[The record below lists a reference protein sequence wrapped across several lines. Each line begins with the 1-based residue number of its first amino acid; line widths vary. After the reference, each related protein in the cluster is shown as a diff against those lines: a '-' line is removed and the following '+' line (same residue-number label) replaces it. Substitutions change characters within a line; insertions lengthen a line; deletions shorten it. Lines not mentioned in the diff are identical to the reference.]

1 MPDDQTHPKSEFNRL
16 YTDIS
21 ASIATATAEIA
32 ALHVDHVEGKKE
44 IGGLLESLHQISRRF
59 DDELALLQKHAEWD
73 RFTLAFFGETNAGKS
88 TIIESLRILFQEDSR
103 QKLLDSNH
111 HDLMKYEQEL
121 ATHIEH
127 IKAALDTAHQAQA
140 TELLAIKARVATLT
154 DILQTEV
161 SARIRRKHWLV
172 GLTGF
177 VLGVAIAATA
187 LILVPLR

>member
-1 MPDDQTHPKSEFNRL
+1 MPDDQAHPKSEFNRL

-21 ASIATATAEIA
+21 ASITTATAEIT
-32 ALHVDHVEGKKE
+32 ALHIDHAEGKKE
-44 IGGLLESLHQISRRF
+44 IGGLLESLREISRRF

-111 HDLMKYEQEL
+111 HDLVKYEQEL
-121 ATHIEH
+121 AAHIER
-127 IKAALDTAHQAQA
+127 IKAALDSAHQTQA
-140 TELLAIKARVATLT
+140 SELLAIEARVATLT
-154 DILQTEV
+154 DILKTEV
-161 SARIRRKHWLV
+161 STRIRRKHWLV
-172 GLTGF
+172 GLSGF
-177 VLGVAIAATA
+177 ILGVAIAAAT